1 MIAMLKWRQMRMLMK
16 RYFYTVFPFVYLF
29 MLACTILLLLIFLF
43 VSFLTIDSQDEK
55 EENEYLRWKI
65 ITNKTYIND
74 SDNPNININMNGGK
88 GYWIL
93 ENKNLENNKDETR
106 MNGISLIRI

>member
-1 MIAMLKWRQMRMLMK
+1 MSLLEEIIITSITSSIDRLSNDYVNVTFDFRNNNS
-16 RYFYTVFPFVYLF
+16 LF
-29 MLACTILLLLIFLF
+29 IKIKEK
-43 VSFLTIDSQDEK
+43 DEK